1 MVSGK
6 AKHMDD
12 TRATITEADELR
24 SLYGE
29 PSDLVQQKS
38 LTKLDKHCRNFI
50 AHSPFLVLATAA
62 ADGPADV
69 SPKGDAPGFVQVLDD
84 ETLLI
89 PDRRGNNRLDGLKNV
104 LENPHV
110 AIIFLVPGVGE
121 TLRVNG
127 RASITNDP
135 ALLEPLAVN
144 GKTPATGLLVQVDE
158 AFLHC
163 AKAVIRSK
171 LWDPAAQIERKSFPS
186 IGRMIADQVAG
197 LDAEATDAYAEQ
209 SYRERLY

>member
-1 MVSGK
+1 
-6 AKHMDD
+6 MDD
-12 TRATITEADELR
+12 TGVTITDGEELR
-24 SLYGE
+24 SLYGA
-29 PSDLVQQKS
+29 PSDLVQKKALS
-38 LTKLDKHCRNFI
+38 KLDKHCRNFI

-62 ADGPADV
+62 AEGPADV
-69 SPKGDAPGFVQVLDD
+69 SPKGDAPGFVRVLDD
-84 ETLLI
+84 QTLLI
-89 PDRRGNNRLDGLKNV
+89 PDRRGNNRLDGLRNV

-110 AIIFLVPGVGE
+110 AMIFLVPGVGE

-127 RASITNDP
+127 RASITSDP

-144 GKTPATGLLVQVDE
+144 GKTPATGLLVRVDE

-186 IGRMIADQVAG
+186 IGQMIADQIEGV
-197 LDAEATDAYAEQ
+197 DAEETDAYAEEG
-209 SYRERLY
+209 YRERLY